1 MSHAELVAMAR
12 HNMAHAGAG
21 TIEQAPEIARVP
33 AGHYVDGERFEREV
47 ERVFRRMPL
56 MLAMSCE
63 LREPGDYKAMEVA
76 GIPVLI
82 ARGRDGAVK
91 SFVNQCSHRGAQ
103 LMLPGKGN
111 TSRFTCPYHAWS
123 YRLDGE
129 LAGVF
134 AKEEFG
140 DFDWSC
146 HSLQELPTHER
157 AGLIWVVL
165 AKDAPVDFDAF
176 LCGYD
181 GLLGQFGFED
191 WHHFSDR
198 TLEGPNWKIAYDGY
212 LDLYHLPIL
221 HKDTFG
227 SNFPHQTIYYA
238 WGPHQRV
245 TSPDPTLAE
254 QLTGDAATWPTVPM
268 LNGVWTIFPH
278 ISIASFDGG
287 GGRGVM
293 LSQLFPGDR
302 PDQSFTVQNYVLE
315 KAPNEEQSEA
325 ATAQFSFLETVV
337 RDEDYATGLRQQR
350 ALATG
355 MKTEVMFGRNE
366 GGGQRFHGWVDRLL
380 ETDDADLPKLFE
392 RPEHTVAG
400 LEVSPV

>member
-1 MSHAELVAMAR
+1 MMHPDLVAMAR
-12 HNMAHAGAG
+12 HNMAHAAAG
-21 TIEQAPEIARVP
+21 TITQTDAITQVPAEHYYAPERWQAEMDRI
-33 AGHYVDGERFEREV
+33 
-47 ERVFRRMPL
+47 FRRMPL

-63 LREPGDYKAMEVA
+63 LQSPGDYKAMEVA
-76 GIPVLI
+76 GVPVI
-82 ARGRDGAVK
+82 VARGRDGVIRA
-91 SFVNQCSHRGAQ
+91 FVNECSHRGAQ
-103 LMLPGKGN
+103 LMAAGSGN

-123 YRLDGE
+123 YTLDGK

-134 AKEEFG
+134 AREQFG
-140 DFDWSC
+140 DFDFDC
-146 HSLQELPTHER
+146 HGLVELPSHER

-165 AKDAPVDFDAF
+165 AREAVLPFETF

-181 GLLGQFGFED
+181 ELLAQFGFEK
-191 WHHFSDR
+191 WHFFDAR

-227 SNFPHQTIYYA
+227 SNFPHSTLYYA

-245 TSPDPTLAE
+245 ASPDPELAS
-254 QLTGDAATWPTVPM
+254 QLTGEPGTWPAPLL

-278 ISIASFDGG
+278 VSIASFDGG

-293 LSQLFPGDR
+293 LSQLFPGDA
-302 PDQSFTVQNYVLE
+302 PGQSFTVQNYVLE
-315 KAPNEEQSEA
+315 RAPDAEQAKA
-325 ATAQFSFLETVV
+325 ATEQFAFLETVV
-337 RDEDYATGLRQQR
+337 RDEDYATGLKQQR

-355 MKTEVMFGRNE
+355 MKPTVMFGRNE

-380 ETDDADLPKLFE
+380 AAEDEEVAALFAE
-392 RPEHTVAG
+392 PEHTASA
-400 LEVSPV
+400 LA